1 MVLAT
6 EAGCSCRVLSDTV
19 LLGVFDVRA
28 HEYIFADNDYIYMIV
43 YIHFMYCTYT
53 INIYVYIYLYT

>member
-1 MVLAT
+1 MLAT

-28 HEYIFADNDYIYMIV
+28 HEYIFADNDYIYDS
-43 YIHFMYCTYT
+43 IHTFH
-53 INIYVYIYLYT
+53 VLYIYN